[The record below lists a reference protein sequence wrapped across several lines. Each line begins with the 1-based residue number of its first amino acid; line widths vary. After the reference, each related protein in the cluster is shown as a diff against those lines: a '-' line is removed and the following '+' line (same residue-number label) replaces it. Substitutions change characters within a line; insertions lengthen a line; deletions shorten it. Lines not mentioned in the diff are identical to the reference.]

1 MIRTLQV
8 VSRLRLASVY
18 SPVFKCCGFASR
30 STNKPWMKQR
40 HIHGEM
46 GSNRAS
52 KYGHEMSQEEHE
64 SEDVEDKI
72 QALVK

>member
-1 MIRTLQV
+1 ME
-8 VSRLRLASVY
+8 
-18 SPVFKCCGFASR
+18 
-30 STNKPWMKQR
+30 QR

-52 KYGHEMSQEEHE
+52 KYGHEMSEEEHE